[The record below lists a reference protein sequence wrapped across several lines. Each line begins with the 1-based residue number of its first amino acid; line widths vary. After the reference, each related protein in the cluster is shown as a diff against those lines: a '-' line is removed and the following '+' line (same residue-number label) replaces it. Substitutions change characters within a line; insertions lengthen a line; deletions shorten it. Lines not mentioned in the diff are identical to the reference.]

1 MDKTAIETQTVE
13 TLAVRWITEHK
24 EEPSARASRRSHAD
38 PTADRAIGNIIR
50 EERWKKRRDRLRPN
64 KWRAEGKPD
73 ERK

>member
-1 MDKTAIETQTVE
+1 MEKTAIETQ
-13 TLAVRWITEHK
+13 AVHWITEHK
-24 EEPSARASRRSHAD
+24 EEPSTRAYRRSHAD

-50 EERWKKRRDRLRPN
+50 EERRKKRRDRPHPN